1 LTCHDGHRPVVSRAI
16 GVFDVLVVGGGPAG
30 SAVAITV
37 ARRGLSVLMIE
48 RSRFDAPR
56 IGEHLTPGAQPAIRV
71 LGAARDLA
79 SGSHAPCA
87 GIHSAW
93 GSDDLY
99 ARDYMFSV
107 HGHGWNLDRAR
118 FDAALARLADEAGA
132 TVLLGTQLSK
142 LHTGDHGWIGCLKGD
157 ARGNV
162 TVEARFLV
170 DATGRTAA
178 IARRLGS
185 RRRLQD
191 RLVALCG
198 RTPFVQRE
206 NEADRRLVIEA
217 TPSGWWYVAPLP
229 NGGCMAVFFSDS
241 DLLPRGLAASTIW
254 AGSLGST
261 RHARIAVPAGIP
273 VPTIQRCG
281 AHTSIL
287 EPMSGESWL
296 AVGDAACARDPLSS
310 SGIPSALQSGTAAA
324 DAISRSLAGETSAL
338 EQFTSSA
345 RSDFARYLVERQ
357 YFYTRERRWQ
367 DAAFWRRRAPPLE
380 GHGLKPTLERV
391 PSLFLE

>member
-1 LTCHDGHRPVVSRAI
+1 MRRVSAN
-16 GVFDVLVVGGGPAG
+16 
-30 SAVAITV
+30 
-37 ARRGLSVLMIE
+37 
-48 RSRFDAPR
+48 
-56 IGEHLTPGAQPAIRV
+56 LTPGAQPAIRV

-198 RTPFVQRE
+198 RTPSLQRE
-206 NEADRRLVIEA
+206 NEGDRRLVIEA
-217 TPSGWWYVAPLP
+217 TPTGWWYVAPLP
-229 NGGCMAVFFSDS
+229 AGGCMAVLFSDS
-241 DLLPRGLAASTIW
+241 DLLPRGSAASTIW
-254 AGSLGST
+254 AGSLAST
-261 RHARIAVPAGIP
+261 RHARIAVPAGRLA
-273 VPTIQRCG
+273 PTIRRCG

-287 EPMSGESWL
+287 EPMSGERWL

-310 SGIPSALQSGTAAA
+310 SGIPSALQSGAAAA
-324 DAISRSLAGETSAL
+324 DAISRSLTGETSAL
-338 EQFTSSA
+338 EQFTASA

-357 YFYTRERRWQ
+357 YFYAREQRWQ
-367 DAAFWRRRAPPLE
+367 NAAFWRRRSVHTEGFQPAP
-380 GHGLKPTLERV
+380 V
-391 PSLFLE
+391 